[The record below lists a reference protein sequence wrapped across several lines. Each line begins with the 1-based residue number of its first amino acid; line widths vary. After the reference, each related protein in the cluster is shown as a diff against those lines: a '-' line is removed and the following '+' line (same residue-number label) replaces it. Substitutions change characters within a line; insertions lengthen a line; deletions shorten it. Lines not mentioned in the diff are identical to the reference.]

1 MITKAPTDLRARRTR
16 QWLQSAL
23 VALMQE
29 KPFREIQI
37 TEIAERANVSRPA
50 FYLHFGSKEELLLSQ
65 VDVVFEAFRG
75 ELARQVAA
83 GQADRERFSALL
95 FEYWERYADTLKLVI
110 QADGQHILLER
121 VRQYVGMIMDDLA
134 AGQRRAAGSA
144 QRRALAADFM
154 AGGAYMLL
162 KTWIMSDRPQ
172 SAAEMGALL
181 YRLTRTCEDIG

>member
-1 MITKAPTDLRARRTR
+1 MITKTSTDLRARRTR
-16 QWLQSAL
+16 QWLQAAL
-23 VALMQE
+23 IALMQE
-29 KPFREIQI
+29 KPFHAIQI

-50 FYLHFGSKEELLLSQ
+50 FYLHFHTKEDLLLSQ
-65 VDVVFEAFRG
+65 VDLVFEAFRA

-83 GQADRERFSALL
+83 GTADRQRFSVML

-110 QADGQHILLER
+110 QADGQHVLLER
-121 VRQYVGMIMDDLA
+121 VRHYVGMIMDDLA
-134 AGQRRAAGSA
+134 APKPRAAGSA

-162 KTWIMSDRPQ
+162 KTWIMDNRPL

-181 YRLTRTCEDIG
+181 YQLTRACEDTP